1 MIDWKTIDTVLFDM
15 DGTLLD
21 LHFDN
26 CFWLQYVPEK
36 YAEKH
41 GISMEKARAEVD
53 VLMQK
58 AVGTLNWYCLDFWDQ
73 ALGLETVALKQ
84 ELAHLI
90 RLRPHVDEL
99 LSALKTAGKHI
110 VLITNAHRN
119 SLSLKMERISLA
131 HYFDRM
137 ITAHEFGYP
146 KEDLRFWDALQTT
159 VPFNRERT
167 LFIDDTIPVLRSAC
181 EYGIRELLAIKHP
194 DSRQGARDTE
204 EFPAIDRFTE
214 LLPVF

>member
-26 CFWLQYVPEK
+26 YFWLQYIPEK

-41 GISMEKARAEVD
+41 GISMEKAHAEVD
-53 VLMQK
+53 VLMQQS
-58 AVGTLNWYCLDFWDQ
+58 VGTLNWYCLDFWDQ

-131 HYFDRM
+131 HYFDRL

-146 KEDLRFWDALQTT
+146 KEDRHFWDALQAT

-167 LFIDDTIPVLRSAC
+167 LFIDDSIPVLRSAC
-181 EYGIRELLAIKHP
+181 EYGIRKLLAIKHP

-204 EFPAIDRFTE
+204 EFPAIDQFTE
-214 LLPVF
+214 LLPVL